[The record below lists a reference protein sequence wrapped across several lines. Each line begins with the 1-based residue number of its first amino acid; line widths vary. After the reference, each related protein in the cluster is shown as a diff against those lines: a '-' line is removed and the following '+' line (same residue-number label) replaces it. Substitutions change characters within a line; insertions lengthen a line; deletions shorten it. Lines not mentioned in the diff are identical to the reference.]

1 MKNSLKLLGIIIVTF
16 VALSFQNSN
25 KNNPIPAKGVLEIKA
40 KSEVNFWKNFKHSSF
55 HIYLVNPSSKNSC
68 EAYTVKNGK
77 EKWISP
83 SLLANGK
90 LDFDVPKNAHLFF
103 KNFSNENLKITYT
116 IE

>member
-1 MKNSLKLLGIIIVTF
+1 MKNLIKLVGIIVVSFVT
-16 VALSFQNSN
+16 LSSQNSN
-25 KNNPIPAKGVLEIKA
+25 KNNPIPVKGVLEIMA
-40 KSEVNFWKNFKHSSF
+40 KSEINFWKNVKHNSF
-55 HIYLVNPSSKNSC
+55 RIYLVNPSSKNSC

-90 LDFDVPKNAHLFF
+90 LDFTVPKDAHLFF
-103 KNFSNENLKITYT
+103 KNFSNENLKITYA